1 MARKKGIE
9 EQINLL
15 ELVPIRNIGWKK
27 SDEGLTVLLKPKVKN
42 PFLAKHIIP
51 RLKNP
56 YYRIRLDDVGS
67 FIWEQ
72 CNGIQTVKEI
82 ADSLSEK
89 FGDKVEPVYD
99 RLALFL
105 QSLERNRFILYR
117 EKDET

>member
-1 MARKKGIE
+1 VVRKKGIE

-15 ELVPIRNIGWKK
+15 ELVPIRNIDWKK
-27 SDEGLTVLLKPKVKN
+27 SDQGLTVLLKPKIKHPV
-42 PFLAKHIIP
+42 LAKNILP

-56 YYRIRLDDVGS
+56 YYKIRLDDVGS

-72 CNGIQTVKEI
+72 CDGVQTVKEI
-82 ADSLSEK
+82 ADSLSER
-89 FGDKVEPVYD
+89 FGDKVEPLYD

-117 EKDET
+117 EK